1 MVVNGKSITFAGR
14 IDGMMK
20 KIGLFMSLGIV
31 LLLVGCIADEVGGVY
46 LVTEQVDDLPSAQ
59 GHGAEVFFQ
68 AGGSWKA
75 TSSASWLEVDP
86 SEGQGGRNGITVHT
100 VESNHTRDRRKATV
114 TIESGGK
121 QQQLTVWQRNEYAL
135 FNPKVYTIGAEGGE
149 VEMAFSSNVSKDSL
163 LISYIPM
170 DWIGFEGDSL
180 RTPATRASE
189 WNGRVR
195 KLVVHPNPQ
204 PAERSAYFLLVM
216 YGEQRRTLYQVLDTA
231 WVHQQAMSQP

>member
-1 MVVNGKSITFAGR
+1 MDLREGR
-14 IDGMMK
+14 
-20 KIGLFMSLGIV
+20 
-31 LLLVGCIADEVGGVY
+31 
-46 LVTEQVDDLPSAQ
+46 
-59 GHGAEVFFQ
+59 
-68 AGGSWKA
+68 GS
-75 TSSASWLEVDP
+75 
-86 SEGQGGRNGITVHT
+86 RNGITVHT

-135 FNPKVYTIGAEGGE
+135 FNPNVYTIGAEGGE

-195 KLVVHPNPQ
+195 KLVVQPNLQ
-204 PAERSAYFLLVM
+204 PTERSAYFLLVM

-231 WVHQQAMSQP
+231 WVYQQAMSQP